1 MVAPATLLLIVAVPA
16 AALAV
21 IVGAGRVSVT
31 VSVLT
36 SEALPLRT
44 VTALMVTGEV
54 ALPER
59 SMAPLY
65 TVPVETVGLLPSRV

>member
-1 MVAPATLLLIVAVPA
+1 MVVPAAAVIVAVPA
-16 AALAV
+16 APLTV
-21 IVGAGRVSVT
+21 MTGASSVSVT

-36 SEALPLRT
+36 SEALPPRT

-54 ALPER
+54 PLAER

-65 TVPVETVGLLPSRV
+65 TVPTDAVGSVPSRV